1 MPRNQHRPFGKQKVW
16 PNWKLK
22 LPVRDLLAE
31 RYYFKQF
38 EDVIVNG
45 QARTIEEVTRSY
57 KPGRSYNLAIAYS
70 F

>member
-1 MPRNQHRPFGKQKVW
+1 MPRNSIDLSASKKFGKLEIKAT
-16 PNWKLK
+16 
-22 LPVRDLLAE
+22 VRDLLAE